1 MAVFHQ
7 NVILPFCFILQIPQ
21 TTVDTIINQE
31 NDPCFDSRHQAQH
44 NGFVRGV
51 THFPF
56 QQALVVNKAE
66 NPGLNFIRK
75 YRLTGVHLG
84 EDLTGTHIDDAQVH
98 GNLIELVL
106 RVGTDPKISCPNPAR
121 FDVAFITDNRTFN
134 HDICR
139 R

>member
-51 THFPF
+51 THLWD
-56 QQALVVNKAE
+56 ANK
-66 NPGLNFIRK
+66 GSSVQIK
-75 YRLTGVHLG
+75 YH
-84 EDLTGTHIDDAQVH
+84 
-98 GNLIELVL
+98 
-106 RVGTDPKISCPNPAR
+106 PYK
-121 FDVAFITDNRTFN
+121 
-134 HDICR
+134 
-139 R
+139 

>member
-44 NGFVRGV
+44 NRFVRGV

-75 YRLTGVHLG
+75 YRLTGVHRG

-106 RVGTDPKISCPNPAR
+106 RVGTDSKNILPQPRPI
-121 FDVAFITDNRTFN
+121 
-134 HDICR
+134 
-139 R
+139 

>member
-44 NGFVRGV
+44 NRFVRGV

-56 QQALVVNKAE
+56 KQALVVNKAE
-66 NPGLNFIRK
+66 NPGLNFIGK
-75 YRLTGVHLG
+75 YRLTGCLLYTSPSPR
-84 EDLTGTHIDDAQVH
+84 DRQKSRMPSSA
-98 GNLIELVL
+98 
-106 RVGTDPKISCPNPAR
+106 
-121 FDVAFITDNRTFN
+121 
-134 HDICR
+134 
-139 R
+139 

>member
-44 NGFVRGV
+44 HGFVRGV

-56 QQALVVNKAE
+56 QQALIVNKAE
-66 NPGLNFIRK
+66 NPGLNFAESIV
-75 YRLTGVHLG
+75 L
-84 EDLTGTHIDDAQVH
+84 
-98 GNLIELVL
+98 LVFTEE
-106 RVGTDPKISCPNPAR
+106 RISR
-121 FDVAFITDNRTFN
+121 YSR
-134 HDICR
+134 
-139 R
+139 